1 MPLHLVPTSQQTTL
15 DQRRASLAWQAIQ
28 SLEKLP
34 DRDVEQRDDM
44 VRQAKKLP
52 VRIMAS
58 GLGQALAF
66 LFAKSEKKPGTK
78 DLLQLLKYWLVTE
91 TQLVL
96 ANQNANEDLLVWL
109 LTAPSDQVRLATAE
123 TLALA
128 QWFNRFAEGKFKVD
142 TTESN

>member
-1 MPLHLVPTSQQTTL
+1 MPLHLVPTSQQATL

-28 SLEKLP
+28 SLEKLS

-52 VRIMAS
+52 VRVMAS

-78 DLLQLLKYWLVTE
+78 DLLQLLQYWLVTE
-91 TQLVL
+91 TQK
-96 ANQNANEDLLVWL
+96 AQGDLLVWL
-109 LTAPSDQVRLATAE
+109 LTAKSDEVRLATAE

-142 TTESN
+142 TAEST